1 MGRLTEQSIG
11 ELEATGKAYK
21 RSDGLGLFI
30 FVTAKGSKLW
40 RMSYR
45 FEGRQK
51 LLSFGSWPITTIEDA
66 RSKCL
71 AAKRLLRDGKDPSRH
86 AMARQSRRKPPD
98 GSFDAVAD
106 ELLAKREMEGLANTT
121 LHKKRWLLEFARPAF
136 GHRSLRDI
144 HPADVLGVL
153 REVEARGTHETAKR
167 LRTTIGEVFRYA
179 IATLRA
185 DMDPTAPLRG
195 ALVRPKVRHMP
206 AIIEP
211 HRFARLVRAV
221 WSYEG
226 RSHVG
231 TALKLMILL
240 YPRPGELRLAE
251 WNEFNLEKA
260 TWSIPAD
267 RMKMRRPHRK
277 PLASHVIELLRKH
290 RTTVNGSDLLFPSMT
305 AENKPI
311 SNNTMNQALRRMGF
325 ASDEMTPHGFRA
337 SACTFLNETGNWNP
351 DAIEAELAHID
362 TKSVRSIYN
371 RSLYW
376 NERCEM
382 AEWWEKTVRIARKY
396 PPVIPEN
403 PNE

>member
-1 MGRLTEQSIG
+1 MSPTGR
-11 ELEATGKAYK
+11 AYK

-66 RSKCL
+66 RTKCL
-71 AAKRLLRDGKDPSRH
+71 IAKRLLRDGKDPSRH
-86 AMARQSRRKPPD
+86 GITKTRRRKPST
-98 GSFDAVAD
+98 GTFDAIAD
-106 ELLAKREMEGLANTT
+106 ELLHKRELEGLAETT
-121 LHKKRWLLEFARPAF
+121 LHKKRWLLEFARPAL
-136 GHRSLRDI
+136 GNRSLREI
-144 HPADVLGVL
+144 RPAEVLDVL

-179 IATLRA
+179 VATLRA
-185 DMDPTAPLRG
+185 DSDPTAPLRG
-195 ALVRPKVRHMP
+195 ALIRPKVRHMP
-206 AIIEP
+206 AITDPESF
-211 HRFARLVRAV
+211 RRLVRAV

-231 TALKLMILL
+231 TALKFMILL
-240 YPRPGELRLAE
+240 YPRPGELRLAK
-251 WNEFNLEKA
+251 WNEFDLEKGI
-260 TWSIPAD
+260 WSIPAD

-277 PLASHVIELLRKH
+277 PLAGYVVKLLREH
-290 RTTVNGSDLLFPSMT
+290 RAAVKGSDLLLPSMT
-305 AENKPI
+305 AEGKPI
-311 SNNTMNQALRRMGF
+311 SENTMNQALGRMGF
-325 ASDEMTPHGFRA
+325 GSDEMTPHGFRA

-376 NERCEM
+376 EERRRM
-382 AEWWEKTVRIARKY
+382 SEWWVDWVHNLSKPRQA
-396 PPVIPEN
+396 
-403 PNE
+403 

>member
-1 MGRLTEQSIG
+1 MGRLTDQLIAELG
-11 ELEATGKAYK
+11 ETGKPYK

-30 FVTAKGSKLW
+30 YVTAKGSKLW

-45 FEGRQK
+45 FKGRQK
-51 LLSFGSWPITTIEDA
+51 LLSFGSWPITTIDDA

-71 AAKRLLRDGKDPSRH
+71 TAKRLLRDGKDPSRH
-86 AMARQSRRKPPD
+86 GITKAKRRNPRS
-98 GSFDAVAD
+98 GTFDAVAD
-106 ELLAKREMEGLANTT
+106 ELLHKRELEGLAETT
-121 LHKKRWLLEFARPAF
+121 LHKKRWLLEFARPSL
-136 GHRSLRDI
+136 GNRSLREI
-144 HPADVLGVL
+144 HPAEVLDVL

-185 DMDPTAPLRG
+185 DSDPTAPLRG
-195 ALVRPKVRHMP
+195 ALIRPKVRHMP
-206 AIIEP
+206 AITDP
-211 HRFARLVRAV
+211 DRFRRLVRAV

-240 YPRPGELRLAE
+240 YPRPGELRLAK
-251 WNEFNLEKA
+251 WSEFDLEKGI
-260 TWSIPAD
+260 WSIPPE

-277 PLASHVIELLRKH
+277 PLAGRVVNLLREHLSSANGSELL
-290 RTTVNGSDLLFPSMT
+290 LPSMT
-305 AENKPI
+305 AYGKPI
-311 SNNTMNQALRRMGF
+311 SENTMNQALERMGF
-325 ASDEMTPHGFRA
+325 TSDEMTPHGFRA
-337 SACTFLNETGNWNP
+337 SACTFLNETGKWNP

-376 NERCEM
+376 EERRRM
-382 AEWWEKTVRIARKY
+382 SEWWVSWVDNSRKIQTCEY
-396 PPVIPEN
+396 
-403 PNE
+403 